1 MIPYSKTNDFFVERA
16 EGMPTMRTMH
26 YHQSYELYYLE
37 AGNREYFVE
46 DRFFK
51 VSPGDFILI
60 GPSKLHRTGTG
71 YSVRTIVGFTED
83 FLSRTYMPSAIKHMV
98 RCFDKLMISPPEE
111 MRDEFLALMKSF
123 TPGMNAT
130 TFAINLGF
138 LLQKLSDCEADVAY
152 NKRISR
158 IVKYI
163 NQNFATIESIEQIAD
178 EFHVSKHYLCRLFK
192 DSMGITL
199 IDYLNTIK
207 IRNACY
213 FLETSDKDILE
224 ISELC
229 GFNSSAYFSNVFKKM
244 TGKCPS
250 AYRKSLK
257 SERLA

>member
-1 MIPYSKTNDFFVERA
+1 MIPYSKTSEYFVERA
-16 EGMPTMRTMH
+16 EGMPTMPTMH

-60 GPSKLHRTGTG
+60 GPSKLHRTGAG
-71 YSVRTIVGFTED
+71 YSVRTIIGFTEE
-83 FLSRTYMPSAIKHMV
+83 FLARTYMPSAIKHMV
-98 RCFDKLMISPPEE
+98 RGFDKLMISPPEE
-111 MRDEFLALMKSF
+111 MREEFLALMKSF
-123 TPGMNAT
+123 TPGMNPTA
-130 TFAINLGF
+130 FAINLGF
-138 LLQKLSDCEADVAY
+138 LLQKLSSCEADSAY
-152 NKRISR
+152 NMRVSR

-163 NQNFATIESIEQIAD
+163 NQNFATIRSIENIAD

-192 DSMGITL
+192 ESMGITL
-199 IDYLNTIK
+199 IDYLNAIK

-213 FLETSDKDILE
+213 FLETSDKDMLE

-244 TGKCPS
+244 MGRSPS
-250 AYRKSLK
+250 VYRKFLK
-257 SERLA
+257 NERLA